1 MRKIL
6 IVNGHLVMGGA
17 EKLVYELAVFARKN
31 NIAPTVLIVDNYVK
45 EYYDPIFK
53 QKKIKVVRTRLSTIR
68 NFRAPLKML
77 RSMYWSFRLKYFADS
92 VYDSVHVI
100 GLHNIYR
107 AKDFINHSNRFYW
120 HVTNAAQ
127 GSYNYPESYF
137 DTPSD
142 TVVCINQYQ
151 ESELDSHYGNDVF
164 KCKRALF
171 PLFLND

>member
-127 GSYNYPESYF
+127 GTYNYPESYF
-137 DTPSD
+137 DNPND

-151 ESELDSHYGNDVF
+151 ENELDSHYGNDVF